1 MVSFFSALVY
11 PFLFIAAIK
20 IISAIY
26 NVYNARERLAQPV
39 LRFLRLALLLISGG
53 SLFSGFS
60 YPGAVISIIF
70 MTGEL
75 IDRILFYFDFEPV
88 NIKSVTQIHFIHKPD
103 INEKKRN

>member
-1 MVSFFSALVY
+1 MVSFFSGLVY

-26 NVYNARERLAQPV
+26 NVYDAREKLTQPV
-39 LRFLRLALLLISGG
+39 LRYIRLALLLISGG

-75 IDRILFYFDFEPV
+75 IDRILFYLDFEPV
-88 NIKSVTQIHFIHKPD
+88 NIKSVTQIQLTHKPD
-103 INEKKRN
+103 NNEKKRN